1 MIPLSRPDITE
12 KEIHRVD
19 EVLRSPYLSGGTAL
33 KEFEAKAARV
43 AGTKY
48 AVGVS
53 SGTAALHLILLAL
66 GIGEGD
72 EVITTPFS
80 FVASANCI
88 LYVRA
93 KPVFSDIDPK
103 TLNLDPKGVQAKI
116 TPRTKAILVVHVFG
130 FPAEMDEFR
139 RIAAENG
146 VLLIEDACEAI
157 GAQWRARPAGGL
169 GTMGAFAFYPNKQ
182 VTTGE
187 GGMVV
192 TDEEEYAEIVRS
204 LSNQGR
210 KPNDSWLTHE
220 RLGYNYRLD
229 ELSAA
234 LGCVQLD
241 RLPEILAAREQVA
254 TWYQEELRGVPELDL
269 PQHRLVPGVKPS
281 WFLYVLRFSSRNL
294 RDRVAAALTEKGIE
308 NKPYFPAIH
317 LQPFYRRAFNYQG
330 GEFPETERA
339 AGICLAL
346 PFYNK
351 LQREQICAV
360 GSIIKKVVGSK

>member
-12 KEIHRVD
+12 KEIRRVN

-33 KEFEAKAARV
+33 KEFEAMAARE

-88 LYVRA
+88 LYAGA
-93 KPVFSDIDPK
+93 KPVFSDIDPQ
-103 TLNLDPKGVQAKI
+103 TLNLDPKGVEAKI

-130 FPAEMDEFR
+130 VPADMDGFH
-139 RIAAENG
+139 RIATENG
-146 VLLIEDACEAI
+146 VFLIEDACEAI
-157 GAQWRARPAGGL
+157 GARWRGRPAGGL

-182 VTTGE
+182 ITTGE

-192 TDEEEYAEIVRS
+192 TNEEEYAEIVRS

-210 KPNDSWLTHE
+210 RANDSWLTHE

-234 LGCVQLD
+234 LGCAQLD

-254 TWYQEELRGVPELDL
+254 AWYQEELREVPGLNL
-269 PQHRLVPGVKPS
+269 PQDRLVPGAKPS
-281 WFLYVLRFSSRNL
+281 WFLYVVRFPSREL
-294 RDRVAAALTEKGIE
+294 RDRVAAALTAKGVE

-330 GEFPETERA
+330 GEYPETERA
-339 AGICLAL
+339 AGTCLAL

-351 LQREQICAV
+351 LRREQIRAV
-360 GSIIKKVVGSK
+360 GNIIKKVVGSK

>member
-12 KEIHRVD
+12 KEIRRVNA
-19 EVLRSPYLSGGTAL
+19 VLRSPYLSGGTAL

-66 GIGEGD
+66 GIGAGD

-88 LYVRA
+88 LYAGA
-93 KPVFSDIDPK
+93 KPVFADIDPE
-103 TLNLDPKGVQAKI
+103 TLNLDPKEAEARI

-130 FPAEMDEFR
+130 FPAAMDEFR

-146 VLLIEDACEAI
+146 VFLIEDACEAI
-157 GAQWRARPAGGL
+157 GARWRGEPAGGL

-192 TDEEEYAEIVRS
+192 TNEEGYAELVRS

-210 KPNDSWLTHE
+210 RPNDSWLTHE

-234 LGCVQLD
+234 LGCAQLD
-241 RLPEILAAREQVA
+241 RLPEILAARERVA
-254 TWYQEELRGVPELDL
+254 AWYQEELREIPELNL
-269 PQHRLVPGVKPS
+269 PQDRLVPGVKPS
-281 WFLYVLRFSSRNL
+281 WFLYVVRFSSPEL
-294 RDRVAAALTEKGIE
+294 RERVAAALAEEGIE

-317 LQPFYRRAFNYQG
+317 LQPFYRRTFGYQG
-330 GEFPETERA
+330 GEFPEAERA
-339 AGICLAL
+339 AATCLAL

-351 LQREQICAV
+351 LRREQIAAV
-360 GSIIKKVVGSK
+360 GNIIKKAVG

>member
-12 KEIHRVD
+12 KEIRRVNA
-19 EVLRSPYLSGGTAL
+19 VLRSPYLSGGTAL

-66 GIGEGD
+66 GIGAGD

-88 LYVRA
+88 LYAGA
-93 KPVFSDIDPK
+93 KPVFADIDPE
-103 TLNLDPKGVQAKI
+103 TLNLDPKEAEARI

-130 FPAEMDEFR
+130 FPAAMDEFR

-146 VLLIEDACEAI
+146 VFLIEDACEAI
-157 GAQWRARPAGGL
+157 GARWRGEPAGGL

-192 TDEEEYAEIVRS
+192 TNEEGYAELVRS

-210 KPNDSWLTHE
+210 RPNDSWLTHE

-234 LGCVQLD
+234 LGCANWTGC
-241 RLPEILAAREQVA
+241 RRFWP
-254 TWYQEELRGVPELDL
+254 
-269 PQHRLVPGVKPS
+269 PGSGWPPGT
-281 WFLYVLRFSSRNL
+281 R
-294 RDRVAAALTEKGIE
+294 
-308 NKPYFPAIH
+308 
-317 LQPFYRRAFNYQG
+317 
-330 GEFPETERA
+330 RA
-339 AGICLAL
+339 AGNPGLSLPRTGWSRGKAQLVPLCGPVLLAGT
-346 PFYNK
+346 PG
-351 LQREQICAV
+351 AGG
-360 GSIIKKVVGSK
+360 GSPGGRGN